1 MREQHSSVGTAR
13 ASWRGLP
20 ASVWALGF
28 GSLFMDM
35 SSELVHSLLPLF
47 MSTTLGASMFAI
59 GVLEGVAEATAA
71 ITKVFSGALS
81 DRLGRR
87 KPLLI
92 AGYGLA
98 ALSKPV
104 FPLAGSIG
112 WVFAAR
118 FVDRIGKGIR
128 GAPRDALVADVT
140 APLQRGA
147 AYGLRQ
153 SLDSVGAFLGPMLAV
168 ALMLVLAGDLQ
179 AVLWIAVLP
188 AFISVLLLWV
198 AVREPQAQAAAEERR
213 RIPLRLADMRR
224 LPARYWWVVLLGGVF
239 TLARF
244 SEAFL
249 ILRAHDVGLGLSL
262 APLVMIVMSV
272 IYAASALPAGIAAD
286 RISARHLLFAGL
298 LVLVAA
304 DVMLALATGPALVLM
319 GAAVWGLHM
328 GLTQGLFSK
337 LVADTAPA
345 SLRATGFGLF
355 NLVSGGAL
363 LLASLLAGLLWQ
375 QMGAAATF
383 IGGAAFAGLAA
394 CGLLVVG
401 RRPRR

>member
-1 MREQHSSVGTAR
+1 MNEQHPSAGAVR
-13 ASWRGLP
+13 AGWRGLP
-20 ASVWALGF
+20 ASIWALGF

-47 MSTTLGASMFAI
+47 LSTTLGAGMFAI
-59 GVLEGVAEATAA
+59 GILEGVAEATAA

-128 GAPRDALVADVT
+128 GAPRDALVADIT
-140 APLQRGA
+140 PPSRRGA

-153 SLDSVGAFLGPMLAV
+153 SLDSVGAFLGPLLAV
-168 ALMLVLAGDLQ
+168 ALMLLLAGDMQ
-179 AVLWIAVLP
+179 AVLWIGVIP
-188 AFISVLLLWV
+188 AFIAVILLWV
-198 AVREPQAQAAAEERR
+198 AVREPQSATAEKPR
-213 RIPLRLADMRR
+213 RIPLRLADMRV
-224 LPARYWWVVLLGGVF
+224 LPAPYWWVVLLGGVF

-249 ILRAHDVGLGLSL
+249 VLRAHDVGLGLAL
-262 APLVMIVMSV
+262 APMVMIVMSAS
-272 IYAASALPAGIAAD
+272 YAVSALPAGIAAD
-286 RISARHLLFAGL
+286 RFGTRYLLVAGL
-298 LVLVAA
+298 LALVVADLVLAA
-304 DVMLALATGPALVLM
+304 AATPALALL
-319 GAAVWGLHM
+319 GAALWGLHM
-328 GLTQGLFSK
+328 GLTQGLLSK
-337 LVADTAPA
+337 LVSDTAPA
-345 SLRATGFGLF
+345 PLRATGFGLY
-355 NLVSGGAL
+355 NLVSGVAL

-375 QMGAAATF
+375 QAGASATF

-394 CGLLVVG
+394 CGLLAAV